1 MIASQWMERHPEF
14 HAILSDPSGALEQ
27 EFTPEKGMPL
37 NYDNEEDQLDCRS
50 NSDEDDEMDLLM
62 REGGN
67 VQRDMDDD
75 LQQIKARLMRLVSKG

>member
-1 MIASQWMERHPEF
+1 MNFTTHSIT
-14 HAILSDPSGALEQ
+14 PSTTAGGKDSVNSY
-27 EFTPEKGMPL
+27 FTPEKGMPL

-67 VQRDMDDD
+67 IQRDMDDD

>member
-1 MIASQWMERHPEF
+1 
-14 HAILSDPSGALEQ
+14 
-27 EFTPEKGMPL
+27 MPL